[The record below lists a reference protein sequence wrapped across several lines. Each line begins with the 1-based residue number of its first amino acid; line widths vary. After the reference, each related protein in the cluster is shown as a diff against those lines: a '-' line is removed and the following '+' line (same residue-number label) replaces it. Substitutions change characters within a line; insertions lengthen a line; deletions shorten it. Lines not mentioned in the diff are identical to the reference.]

1 MIKYEKYLLHLMCY
15 VHVLIMVFIVL
26 PLFPAVNNKQKII
39 KMHTKVIYCAYL
51 NHSKYL
57 SCVDIEDKLD
67 YKKWYCGHWHINK
80 RIDKMEFLF
89 HDVRLF

>member
-39 KMHTKVIYCAYL
+39 KMHTKVIYCTYL
-51 NHSKYL
+51 NRSKYL
-57 SCVDIEDKLD
+57 PCLDLSYSRRAIKLCNGYSD
-67 YKKWYCGHWHINK
+67 TPI
-80 RIDKMEFLF
+80 
-89 HDVRLF
+89 RLRW